1 MRALQSPFPR
11 ERHLTT
17 ERRQVLQLLAS
28 RPRGAIEDVL
38 VLAHGFSRDTLA
50 GLVFAGL
57 ATVVTEAL
65 RADGLMIK
73 VEHVRITDA
82 GRLALGG

>member
-1 MRALQSPFPR
+1 
-11 ERHLTT
+11 
-17 ERRQVLQLLAS
+17 LLAS

-50 GLVFAGL
+50 GLVLAGL

-65 RADGLMIK
+65 RADGLTIK

-82 GRLALGG
+82 GRLALEG